1 MWGVV
6 TRYEDIET
14 VLDRVEAIEV
24 ATVAI
29 EWARQ
34 VLPAAPEQL

>member
-1 MWGVV
+1 MWGVL

-14 VLDRVEAIEV
+14 VLDRGEAIEV

-29 EWARQ
+29 EWARG
-34 VLPAAPEQL
+34 VVRAAPDEA